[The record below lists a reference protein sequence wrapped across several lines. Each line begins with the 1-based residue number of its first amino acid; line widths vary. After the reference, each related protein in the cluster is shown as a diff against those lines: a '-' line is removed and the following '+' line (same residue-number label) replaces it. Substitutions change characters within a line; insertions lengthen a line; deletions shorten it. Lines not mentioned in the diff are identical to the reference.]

1 MSYTTSTTIKGPSRG
16 DPDVIHQWAKAKGC
30 ARPDD
35 VKRYLDTLSKLCR
48 SAGMRFEVLVA
59 QAIHEATE
67 DGIPWNSY
75 WWKERCNCIGM
86 GITGDP
92 AQNAASVDFRTGDRV
107 ARAHAAHAWL
117 YSVGTSLP
125 TGLSKQDDPR
135 WDAAI
140 EAGYAGIAP
149 TMAGYTNRYGI
160 DAGYADK
167 WVARLNAL
175 DAAGLLTAPST
186 TTTPAPKPAGD
197 TPVPTTTPTS
207 YAPAKVKQYLK
218 DAIGKNLV
226 VRNADGVF
234 FLVNADV
241 VAVRTTPRLQEPS
254 DTALRIGGDLNAG
267 EPAHADWAWV
277 DAAGKLWLYS
287 NWNTV
292 FKGEDFAPKGA
303 PIVLPDPEPT
313 PTPDKPIDLSK
324 ITAATYKLVDDPA
337 VLLPSNLEWIGTS
350 NFFANRSGAGDPLA
364 IIYHCTDDLVL
375 SNTISWFQDGSS
387 NASSHFVIARDGKV
401 YQFVSSKDGAWTNG
415 DYNQYRT
422 DIPWLV
428 ETIRSGVNV
437 NNRTISYEFVAT
449 PSTPPTEAQYVS
461 AIALSRYFCHPK
473 VYGIATD
480 RGHQMRHA
488 DINSVSRSYCP
499 GPNFDLERIIKEL
512 GGDPTKMA

>member
-1 MSYTTSTTIKGPSRG
+1 MGTTNWRSLGDLSLADFKAELKRKNSPLLSEADAIYAAVKGYSLLYTAQVMMESEAGTTGFAAGTPSAHNALGTKVRG
-16 DPDVIHQWAKAKGC
+16 GNNEYQRFATWTDGAKEWRNRILDPNYAYAKTVTLADYIHVYAPSSDGNNEKAYV
-30 ARPDD
+30 AFIEDYR
-35 VKRYLDTLSKLCR
+35 R
-48 SAGMRFEVLVA
+48 RFPA
-59 QAIHEATE
+59 
-67 DGIPWNSY
+67 P
-75 WWKERCNCIGM
+75 
-86 GITGDP
+86 TGD
-92 AQNAASVDFRTGDRV
+92 
-107 ARAHAAHAWL
+107 
-117 YSVGTSLP
+117 
-125 TGLSKQDDPR
+125 
-135 WDAAI
+135 
-140 EAGYAGIAP
+140 
-149 TMAGYTNRYGI
+149 
-160 DAGYADK
+160 
-167 WVARLNAL
+167 
-175 DAAGLLTAPST
+175 T
-186 TTTPAPKPAGD
+186 T
-197 TPVPTTTPTS
+197 VPTTTPTS

-226 VRNADGVF
+226 VRNTDGVF
-234 FLVNADV
+234 FPVNADV

-292 FKGEDFAPKGA
+292 FKGEDFVPKGA

-337 VLLPSNLEWIGTS
+337 VLLPTNLEWIGTS

-449 PSTPPTEAQYVS
+449 PSTPPTEAQYQS